1 MAVTT
6 TAKSSAVIGPLGY
19 MAKYSDI
26 AIAGV
31 AVLIVGMMILPIP
44 HWTLDI
50 LLCANIA
57 LSLSILLVSMYTSE
71 PLQFSSFPS
80 LLLMTTL
87 FRLSLNISATRQILL
102 QADAGSVIRA
112 FGQVVVGGNY
122 VVGIVIFILLVIIQ
136 FVVITNGAGRVAEVA
151 ARFTLDAMPGKQMA
165 IDADLN
171 AGIID
176 EKDAQLRRKEIS
188 READFYGAMDGAT
201 KFIRGDAIAAII
213 MIVVNVLG
221 GFAVGILQRGLDPA
235 VALTTYTLLTV
246 GEGLVTQV
254 PALLVSTATGLM
266 VTKNGTKESLGM
278 ELMSQVL
285 CSPKALAITASV
297 FVAISA
303 VRGMPKIP
311 LLFAAIVIGLLAY
324 FLTSSAKKVDEEAKI
339 KAAKPVEGPA
349 VPEQMTDLIGVDPLA
364 LEIGYGLISL
374 ADPKQGGELLDR
386 ITLLRKQAVTDKGIL
401 VPAIR
406 VRDNVQLTPNQ
417 YVVKLRGIEIA
428 AGEVYPGQS
437 LAMNP
442 GGAMEKLTGM
452 DTIEPAFGLP
462 ATWISESQ
470 RMFAEVAGYTV
481 VDPTTVLITHVTEI
495 VHKHAA
501 ELLTR
506 QETQQLIEAAKTDA
520 PTVISELIPD
530 IMGIGDI
537 QNVLQNLLME
547 RVSIK
552 DIVAILES
560 LADYAGTTKDTDV
573 LTEYVRQRL
582 SLTLCRQHQGIDGK
596 LTVFAFHPA
605 VEQVITD
612 NIRQTE
618 LGYRLI
624 IDPDMVQKLLSA
636 IQEQVDNLSQRGFA
650 PVALCSPRTR
660 LHIRRLVEQ
669 SFPMLTVL
677 SYAEIA
683 PDTNVDSI
691 GMVMFES
698 NEQAA

>member
-6 TAKSSAVIGPLGY
+6 TAKSSAAIGPLGY

-44 HWTLDI
+44 HWLLDI

-71 PLQFSSFPS
+71 PLAFSSFPS

-176 EKDAQLRRKEIS
+176 EQMAQQRRKDIS

-213 MIVVNVLG
+213 MIVVNILG
-221 GFAVGILQRGLDPA
+221 GFAVGVLQKNMDIMQ
-235 VALTTYTLLTV
+235 ALQTYTLLTV

-266 VTKNGTKESLGM
+266 VTKNGAKESLGM

-285 CSPKALAITASV
+285 SSPKALAITACV
-297 FVAISA
+297 FVAMFI
-303 VRGMPKIP
+303 VPGMPKMP
-311 LLFAAIVIGLLAY
+311 LLFAATVIGLLAY
-324 FLTSSAKKVDEEAKI
+324 FLASSAKQVEEEAKI

-364 LEIGYGLISL
+364 LEIGYGLIAL

-417 YVVKLRGIEIA
+417 YMIKLRGIEIA
-428 AGEVYPGQS
+428 QGEVYPGQF

-442 GGAMEKLTGM
+442 GGAMEKLTGL

-520 PTVISELIPD
+520 PTVVSELIPD

-537 QNVLQNLLME
+537 QKVLQNLLIE
-547 RVSIK
+547 RISIK

-560 LADYAGTTKDTDV
+560 LADYASATKDTDV

-582 SLTLCRQHQGIDGK
+582 SLAICRQHQGMDGK

-605 VEQVITD
+605 VEQIITD

-618 LGYRLI
+618 LGFRLI
-624 IDPDMVQKLLSA
+624 INPDMVQKLLSA
-636 IQEQVDNLSQRGFA
+636 IQEQVENLSQRGFA

-669 SFPMLTVL
+669 SFPMLAAL

-683 PDTNVDSI
+683 PDIDVDSI
-691 GMVMFES
+691 GMVMFDD
-698 NEQAA
+698 NAQAA